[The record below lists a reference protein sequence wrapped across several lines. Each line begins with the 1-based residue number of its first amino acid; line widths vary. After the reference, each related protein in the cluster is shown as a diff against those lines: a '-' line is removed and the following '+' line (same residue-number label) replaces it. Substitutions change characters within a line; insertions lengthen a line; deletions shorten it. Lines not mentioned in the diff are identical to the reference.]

1 MSATATLPQISAEFA
16 TTSRDFA
23 LAACEREAQT
33 TRRVIAA
40 IPEDK
45 KNYKP
50 DGKAKSADE
59 LAWHIA
65 FNDIN
70 MLESITRLSFMG
82 LADEVDSEQKLH
94 PKSIAEIVKWHE
106 ANLPKVMAK
115 VQAMTAEQLLTPV
128 DFFGGFKLPA
138 FMYLEFWKVHM
149 IHHRGWLASYLRPM
163 GSKCPSIYGG
173 SADEPWNG

>member
-1 MSATATLPQISAEFA
+1 MSATATMPQVTTEFA
-16 TTSRDFA
+16 VTTRDFA
-23 LAACEREAQT
+23 VATCEREAQT

-45 KNYKP
+45 KTWKP
-50 DGKAKSADE
+50 DPKAKSAEE

-70 MLESITRLSFMG
+70 MLESVARLSFME
-82 LADEVDSEQKLH
+82 AAEEVKSESDLR
-94 PKSIAEIVKWHE
+94 PKSIAEILKWHE
-106 ANLPKVMAK
+106 TNLPKALAK
-115 VQAMTAEQLLTPV
+115 VHAMTAQQLLTPV
-128 DFFGGFKLPA
+128 DFFGAFKFPA

>member
-1 MSATATLPQISAEFA
+1 MSATATMPQITAEFA
-16 TTSRDFA
+16 TITRDFA

-45 KNYKP
+45 KSYRP
-50 DGKAKSADE
+50 DAKAKSAED
-59 LAWHIA
+59 LAWHIL
-65 FNDIN
+65 FNDVN
-70 MLESITRLSFMG
+70 MLESVTRLSFMP
-82 LADEVDSEQKLH
+82 LDEETGAESKLH
-94 PKSIAEIVKWHE
+94 PASIAEMLKWHE
-106 ANLPKVMAK
+106 TNLPKTMAK
-115 VQAMTAEQLLTPV
+115 VQAMTPQQLLTPV
-128 DFFGGFKLPA
+128 EFFGAFNLPA

-163 GSKCPSIYGG
+163 GSKCPSVYGG

>member
-1 MSATATLPQISAEFA
+1 MSATAAMPQITSEFA
-16 TTSRDFA
+16 VATRDFA

-45 KNYKP
+45 KGYQV
-50 DGKAKSADE
+50 DAKAKSADD
-59 LAWHIA
+59 LAWHIL
-65 FNDIN
+65 FNDVN
-70 MLESITRLSFMG
+70 MLESIVRLNFMPLEEETG
-82 LADEVDSEQKLH
+82 AEGKLH
-94 PKSIAEIVKWHE
+94 PASIAEMLKWHE
-106 ANLPKVMAK
+106 ANLPRAMAK
-115 VQAMTAEQLLTPV
+115 VQAMTPQQLLTPV

-163 GSKCPSIYGG
+163 GSKCPSVYGG